1 LNSTEEILADVF
13 REEYINS
20 VPQKKKKSSL
30 VYMGAQGK
38 EQGQTID
45 YSL

>member
-20 VPQKKKKSSL
+20 VPQKKKKVLWFTWELRVRSKDRL
-30 VYMGAQGK
+30 
-38 EQGQTID
+38 
-45 YSL
+45 